1 MPEKDLYEK
10 LIKFYEFQLG
20 EMPFRDEFYQAL
32 KATFS
37 PQDLRVFFLLP
48 FMGNSTSQKLEKKA
62 AKTGIETATLE
73 KTLKAFVPQ
82 GLVDTWIIPG
92 KGRVYARALII
103 SLLEL
108 QVRLVDDSPMRA
120 ACTKVMNAFIEGAV
134 KMLPTRTPYY
144 RVLPVERTLTGA
156 TPVVTIPLEIPI
168 PDPREVL
175 PIDIVSEMVKKEELI
190 AVSDCYCRSTKR
202 LIGEDCGHPMETC
215 FYFNELAQ
223 TKLEAGYARRVD
235 YKEAMR
241 ILYQAEEAG
250 LIHNVSNC
258 KGKIQTLCNCCSCS
272 CGVIKAI
279 VHGQTNV
286 GAPSRYTAVVDTEK
300 CQLQGNCVPA
310 CPMKVYEL
318 MDGKLVQH
326 AEKCIGCGHCVSV
339 CPEQAIRMELRSE
352 QRKIYTDNDA
362 LFRQIN
368 IEGITGL
375 VVSKLQGR

>member
-1 MPEKDLYEK
+1 MSEKDLYEK

-235 YKEAMR
+235 YEEAMR

>member
-1 MPEKDLYEK
+1 MPQKDLYEK

-20 EMPFRDEFYQAL
+20 EMPFREEFYQAL

-37 PQDLRVFFLLP
+37 PQELQVFFLLP
-48 FMGNSTSQKLEKKA
+48 FMGNSTPQKLEKKA
-62 AKTGIETATLE
+62 ERIGIDAAVLE
-73 KTLKAFVPQ
+73 KTLKTFVPQ
-82 GLVDTWIIPG
+82 GLVDTWVKPD

-108 QVRLVDDSPMRA
+108 QVRLIDDSPMRA

-134 KMLPTRTPYY
+134 KVLPTRTPYY

-156 TPVVTIPLEIPI
+156 SPAVTIPLEIPI

-190 AVSDCYCRSTKR
+190 AVSDCYCRATKR
-202 LIGEDCGHPMETC
+202 LVGEDCGHPLETC

-223 TKLEAGYARRVD
+223 TKLEAGYARKVD
-235 YKEAMR
+235 YEEAMR

-258 KGKIQTLCNCCSCS
+258 KGKIQTLCNCCACS
-272 CGVIKAI
+272 CAVIKAM

-286 GAPSRYTAVVDTEK
+286 GAPSRYVAVVDAAL
-300 CQLQGNCVPA
+300 CQLHGNCVPA
-310 CPMKVYEL
+310 CPMNVYEIQ
-318 MDGKLVQH
+318 DGQLVQH
-326 AEKCIGCGHCVSV
+326 IEKCIGCGHCVSV
-339 CPEQAIRMELRSE
+339 CPEKAFRMELRSE
-352 QRKIYTDNDA
+352 QRKIFNDNDA

-368 IEGITGL
+368 LEGITGL
-375 VVSKLQGR
+375 AMRKLQGR

>member
-1 MPEKDLYEK
+1 MPEKDLYKK

-37 PQDLRVFFLLP
+37 PQDLQIFFLLP
-48 FMGNSTSQKLEKKA
+48 FMGNTTPEKLQGKA
-62 AKTGIETATLE
+62 AKTGIESATLE
-73 KTLKAFVPQ
+73 KTLRAFVPQ

-144 RVLPVERTLTGA
+144 RVLPVERTLTGTA
-156 TPVVTIPLEIPI
+156 PIVTIPLEIPI

-190 AVSDCYCRSTKR
+190 AVSDCYCRATKR

-235 YKEAMR
+235 YEEAMR

-272 CGVIKAI
+272 CAVIKAM

-286 GAPSRYTAVVDTEK
+286 GAPSRYTVVVDAGK
-300 CQLQGNCVPA
+300 CQLHGNCVPA

-318 MDGKLVQH
+318 RDGKLVQH
-326 AEKCIGCGHCVSV
+326 AEKCIGCGHCVSA

-375 VVSKLQGR
+375 VVNKLQGR